1 MVIVRG
7 IEESARW
14 FKRPR
19 GSGSA
24 EIRLF
29 CFHHA
34 GGTATLFR
42 EWPGLFPRSIEP
54 VAVQLPGR
62 AERFREPAYESM
74 PPLIDALIDAL
85 APILDQSFAFY
96 GLSMGARLSWALTHR
111 LRDHGMPMPGALFL
125 ACAAAPDR
133 EEGRADWNVG
143 KEDLIGYL
151 REMGGTPPEIF
162 TQPELL
168 DLFLPT
174 LRADLTMVDSFR
186 MRPRVPLDI
195 PIRAFAGI
203 DDVEGL
209 PDRMSGWR
217 LETRG
222 VFHLDVVPGGH
233 FFDAAGERQ
242 VIRAIATDLL
252 SEYPRMGVKVQ

>member
-1 MVIVRG
+1 VIVQG
-7 IEESARW
+7 LDESARW
-14 FKRPR
+14 FRRPR
-19 GSGSA
+19 GGGSA
-24 EIRLF
+24 AVRLF

-42 EWPGLFPRSIEP
+42 EWAGLFPQSIES

-74 PPLIDALIDAL
+74 PPLIDALAEAMVPMI
-85 APILDQSFAFY
+85 DQSFAFY
-96 GLSMGARLSWALTHR
+96 GVSMGARLAWALAHR
-111 LRDHGMPMPGALFL
+111 LRDHGMPMPGALYL
-125 ACAAAPDR
+125 ACAAAPGWK
-133 EEGRADWNVG
+133 EGRANWKVG
-143 KEDLIGYL
+143 KQELIAYL
-151 REMGGTPPEIF
+151 RKMGGTPPEIF

-168 DLFLPT
+168 DSFLPT
-174 LRADLTMVDSFR
+174 LRADLTVVDSFR
-186 MRPRVPLDI
+186 LRPRVPLDM

-203 DDVEGL
+203 DDVEG
-209 PDRMSGWR
+209 PPERMSGWR

-222 VFHLDVVPGGH
+222 PFHLHAVSGGH

-242 VIRAIATDLL
+242 VIRTIATDLL